1 MQGTKTPDLEGMKST
16 ARSNSGSKSIVGG
29 LEGEDMFH
37 RTDNPD
43 RVVIRQ
49 AADPCSLA
57 ARYARTD
64 MRKYSFGVRVTDFW
78 NRLEPEIRDSMINKQ
93 FKTQLKAKI
102 VPLVGTVHNVLERR
116 LENTNYRICLKVDGR
131 VMKLDNRR
139 QSEAYHESK
148 DVSTTCLQWHT

>member
-1 MQGTKTPDLEGMKST
+1 MQPSSQVCKNRHAEVPF
-16 ARSNSGSKSIVGG
+16 R
-29 LEGEDMFH
+29 
-37 RTDNPD
+37 
-43 RVVIRQ
+43 
-49 AADPCSLA
+49 
-57 ARYARTD
+57 
-64 MRKYSFGVRVTDFW
+64 VRVTDFW

-116 LENTNYRICLKVDGR
+116 LENTNYRICLKEDGR

-148 DVSTTCLQWHT
+148 DVSTTCLQWHIRDEPTSNKYVSRQLFILGNDNIVNVHKTSSMSKPDVGLNC